1 MLVWMCTWACMW
13 RLKVDTQ
20 HLPQLFPT
28 LISKTGSLAAPEIN
42 NSIPLADQWAPG
54 DAPVSATPVVWSQ
67 AHASTSRLYMG
78 ARDLNSDLPAGM
90 TCISST
96 EHVSPQP
103 PEADTSTC
111 VWIICIISLISHLL
125 ATSVSHP
132 GCPVIFNLLIYTSFS
147 WSVAVPATS
156 TVFSHCCC
164 DYKLWHR
171 LGNWKVSP
179 CVFPT
184 CTGTYCCGHF
194 L

>member
-1 MLVWMCTWACMW
+1 MCTWACMW

-54 DAPVSATPVVWSQ
+54 DAPVSAAPVVWSQ

-96 EHVSPQP
+96 AHVSPQP

-111 VWIICIISLISHLL
+111 VWIICIISLISH
-125 ATSVSHP
+125 P

-147 WSVAVPATS
+147 WK
-156 TVFSHCCC
+156 CCC
-164 DYKLWHR
+164 A
-171 LGNWKVSP
+171 
-179 CVFPT
+179 
-184 CTGTYCCGHF
+184 GHF
-194 L
+194 HRVLSLLLWL